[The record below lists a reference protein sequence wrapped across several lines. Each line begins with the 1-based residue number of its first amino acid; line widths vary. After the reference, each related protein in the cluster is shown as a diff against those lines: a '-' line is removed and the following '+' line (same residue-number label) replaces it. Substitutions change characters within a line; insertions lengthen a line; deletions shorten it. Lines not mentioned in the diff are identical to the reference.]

1 MENTKPAP
9 ITKGPQDGENLSV
22 VGDTYRI
29 LVNGKETGGT
39 FAAIDMLIS
48 CGLRWNGSL
57 ARSRCILLYI
67 TISAGGP
74 QRPRSPRDE
83 NRLDD
88 INGFDIS

>member
-1 MENTKPAP
+1 
-9 ITKGPQDGENLSV
+9 
-22 VGDTYRI
+22 
-29 LVNGKETGGT
+29 
-39 FAAIDMLIS
+39 
-48 CGLRWNGSL
+48 
-57 ARSRCILLYI
+57 LYI